1 MKQKMIKFMYGRYGI
16 DKLYMFM
23 FYLFFILQ
31 ILNLFIRTI
40 IIDIIEL
47 IIFIIMFYRVLSK
60 NINKRKKEEKLYLEI
75 KQKIINLFK
84 KNKFKYDKEHIYK
97 KCKKCKTIIRLPLPN
112 NIGINC
118 VKCPKCKTKNKVFSL
133 KKQKIEFFRKK

>member
-1 MKQKMIKFMYGRYGI
+1 MYGRYGI

-47 IIFIIMFYRVLSK
+47 TIFIIMFYRVLSK
-60 NINKRKKEEKLYLEI
+60 NINKRKK
-75 KQKIINLFK
+75 K
-84 KNKFKYDKEHIYK
+84 KNYI
-97 KCKKCKTIIRLPLPN
+97 
-112 NIGINC
+112 
-118 VKCPKCKTKNKVFSL
+118 
-133 KKQKIEFFRKK
+133 

>member
-1 MKQKMIKFMYGRYGI
+1 MKQKMIKFMYGRYGV

-47 IIFIIMFYRVLSK
+47 TIFIIMFYRVLSK
-60 NINKRKKEEKLYLEI
+60 NINKRKKEEK
-75 KQKIINLFK
+75 F
-84 KNKFKYDKEHIYK
+84 
-97 KCKKCKTIIRLPLPN
+97 
-112 NIGINC
+112 
-118 VKCPKCKTKNKVFSL
+118 
-133 KKQKIEFFRKK
+133 